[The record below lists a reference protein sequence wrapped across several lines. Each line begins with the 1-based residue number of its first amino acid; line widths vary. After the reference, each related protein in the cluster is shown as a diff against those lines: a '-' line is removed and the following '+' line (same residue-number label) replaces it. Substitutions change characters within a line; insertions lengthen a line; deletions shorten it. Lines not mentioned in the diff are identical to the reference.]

1 MTTVIFA
8 SPAGT
13 GKTTYGAL
21 LARHFGC
28 TSVVEAE
35 ELRSMSETVRKH
47 KLGTALILC
56 QDPAREVPFDPY
68 IRARRTLQREE
79 MNAAMAMVG
88 GEKIW
93 NEDGTVNSFKAGK

>member
-13 GKTTYGAL
+13 GKTCFGEK

-35 ELRSMSETVRKH
+35 ELLGMSETVQKH
-47 KLGTALILC
+47 KLGNALILC
-56 QDPAREVPFDPY
+56 QTASEVPFSPY

-88 GEKIW
+88 GRNIW
-93 NEDGTVNSFKAGK
+93 NEDGSVNSFGVGK

>member
-8 SPAGT
+8 SPPCT
-13 GKTTYGAL
+13 GKTAFGEK

-35 ELRSMSETVRKH
+35 ELRSMSETVQKH
-47 KLGTALILC
+47 KLSNALIIC
-56 QDPAREVPFDPY
+56 QDASEVPFSPY

-79 MNAAMAMVG
+79 MNAAMSMVG
-88 GEKIW
+88 GPKIW
-93 NEDGTVNSFKAGK
+93 NEDGSVNSFRSGQ

>member
-13 GKTTYGAL
+13 GKTVLGEK

-35 ELRSMSETVRKH
+35 ELHGMSETIQKH
-47 KLGTALILC
+47 KLGDALILC
-56 QDPAREVPFDPY
+56 QDPSEVQVSPH

-79 MNAAMAMVG
+79 MNAAMVMIG

-93 NEDGTVNSFKAGK
+93 NEDGSVNAFGRVFR

>member
-1 MTTVIFA
+1 MTTIIFA

-35 ELRSMSETVRKH
+35 ELRSMSETVKKQ

-56 QDPAREVPFDPY
+56 QSASEVPFSPY

-88 GEKIW
+88 GAKIW
-93 NEDGTVNSFKAGK
+93 NEDGSVNSFRVGQ

>member
-1 MTTVIFA
+1 MTTIIFA

-13 GKTTYGAL
+13 GKTTYGEL

-35 ELRSMSETVRKH
+35 ELRSMSETVQKH
-47 KLGTALILC
+47 KLGNALILC
-56 QDPAREVPFDPY
+56 QEASEVPFSPY

-79 MNAAMAMVG
+79 MNAAMTAVG
-88 GEKIW
+88 GAKIW
-93 NEDGTVNSFKAGK
+93 NKNGTVNSFRAGQ